1 MGVIYAPRGGG
12 EDIECGTDL
21 RILQGQQGKKRN
33 KREGAVMN
41 QGVIKFDWGFDSVD
55 NIHVLCGD
63 AAVAGSAKDGGLA
76 ASCLLWKAVRVTD
89 VGFCAYF
96 VCPSFSER
104 AFFLGCKLIINPP
117 AVF

>member
-1 MGVIYAPRGGG
+1 
-12 EDIECGTDL
+12 
-21 RILQGQQGKKRN
+21 
-33 KREGAVMN
+33 MN
-41 QGVIKFDWGFDSVD
+41 QGIIKFDWGFDSVD

-63 AAVAGSAKDGGLA
+63 AARAGSKRTKEVGLA
-76 ASCLLWKAVRVTD
+76 ASRLLWKPVKVTD

-104 AFFLGCKLIINPP
+104 AFFLCCKLIINPL